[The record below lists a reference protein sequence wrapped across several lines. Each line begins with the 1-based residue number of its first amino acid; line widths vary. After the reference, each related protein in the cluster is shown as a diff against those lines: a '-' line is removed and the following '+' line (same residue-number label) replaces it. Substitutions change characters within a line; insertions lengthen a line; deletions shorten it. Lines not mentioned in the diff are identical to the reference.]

1 MKLHINE
8 DHRLSHIEP
17 EIYGHFSEHLGRCI
31 YGGLYVGDD
40 SKIDNV
46 NGMRRDVV
54 DALKDIKIPVLRWPG
69 GNFADEYHWM
79 DGIGP
84 KEKRKKMINTHWGG
98 VIEDNSFGTHEYF
111 ELCKQLGCKTYVN
124 GNVGSGTVRE
134 MSEWVEYMTFNGVSP
149 MADLRKENGHEEGW
163 TVDYFGVGNENW
175 GCGGNMTADY
185 YGNKYRNYQTY
196 VRCYNGNK
204 PIKKVCCGPNAD
216 DYKWTREI
224 LETCYRHPAPKG
236 THGFMDG
243 FSVHYYVVV
252 NDWEHKGSAKEFSK
266 EEYYR
271 AMRKAYYM
279 DEIITINDHIMS
291 EYDPDKE
298 IAMLVD
304 EWGCWHDVEEGTNP
318 GFLFQQNSMRDA
330 QVAGATLNIFN
341 KHSDRVKMGCLA
353 QIVNVLQSVILTED
367 DKMVLTPTYHVFH
380 MYRHHQDADLLESYL
395 EGDEKI
401 GIGEDVASNVNESV
415 SIDKDGIITV
425 SLNNIDVDK
434 ENIVEIDF
442 REMEVA
448 SAEGAILSGNMKDY
462 NDFENPEKVV
472 EKKFEGFEACGKVLK
487 VTIPPCSLVTL
498 RICRK

>member
-8 DHRLSHIEP
+8 NRKLSHIEP
-17 EIYGHFSEHLGRCI
+17 EVYGHFSEHLGRCI
-31 YGGLYVGDD
+31 YGGLFVGKD
-40 SKIDNV
+40 SKIANV
-46 NGMRRDVV
+46 NGMRSDVV
-54 DALKDIKIPVLRWPG
+54 DALKEIKVPVLRWPG

-84 KEKRKKMINTHWGG
+84 KDKRKKMINNHWGG

-149 MADLRKENGHEEGW
+149 MAELRAENGHKEPW
-163 TVDYFGVGNENW
+163 TLDYIGIGNENW

-196 VRCYNGNK
+196 IRNYGDK
-204 PIKKVCCGPNAD
+204 PVKKVCCGPNSD
-216 DYKWTREI
+216 DYRWSSEV
-224 LETCYRHPAPKG
+224 LETCFRHPAPAG

-252 NDWEHKGSAKEFSK
+252 NSWEHKGSAKEFSK

-279 DEIITINDHIMS
+279 DEIITRNDAILS
-291 EYDPDKE
+291 QYDPDKK
-298 IAMLVD
+298 IAMLLD

-318 GFLFQQNSMRDA
+318 GFLYQQNSMRDA
-330 QVAGATLNIFN
+330 QVAAATLNILN

-353 QIVNVLQSVILTED
+353 QIVNVLQAVILTED

-380 MYRHHQDADLLESYL
+380 MYRYHQDADLLESYL
-395 EGDEKI
+395 EDVKDV
-401 GIGEDVASNVNESV
+401 GIGEDVAANVNESV
-415 SIDKDGIITV
+415 SIDKDGVVTITL
-425 SLNNIDVDK
+425 SNIDAD
-434 ENIVEIDF
+434 ENNDIDIDF
-442 REMEVA
+442 RDKEIESV
-448 SAEGAILSGNMKDY
+448 EGFELSGDMMDY
-462 NDFENPEKVV
+462 NTFDDPSKVREKS
-472 EKKFEGFEACGKVLK
+472 FEGFNFEGREVKVK
-487 VTIPPCSLVTL
+487 MKPCSLVTL
-498 RICRK
+498 RVKLK

>member
-8 DHRLSHIEP
+8 NHKLSHIEP
-17 EIYGHFSEHLGRCI
+17 EVYGHFSEHLGRCI
-31 YGGLYVGDD
+31 YGGLFVGEN
-40 SKIDNV
+40 KEIANE
-46 NGMRRDVV
+46 NGMRKDVV
-54 DALKDIKIPVLRWPG
+54 DALKAIQIPVLRWPG

-84 KEKRKKMINTHWGG
+84 KELRKKMINTHWGG

-111 ELCKQLGCKTYVN
+111 ELCRQLGCKTYVN

-149 MADLRKENGHEEGW
+149 MAELRKKNGHEEPW
-163 TVDYFGVGNENW
+163 VVDYFGVGNENW

-196 VRCYNGNK
+196 VRNYDGNK

-216 DYKWTREI
+216 DYRWTKEI
-224 LETCYRHPAPKG
+224 LETCYRHPAPAG

-252 NDWEHKGSAKEFSK
+252 NSWEHKGSAKEFSK

-271 AMRKAYYM
+271 AMRKAVYM
-279 DEIITINDHIMS
+279 DDIITGNDRILS
-291 EYDPDKE
+291 QYDPEKK

-304 EWGCWHDVEEGTNP
+304 EWGCWHDVEENTNP
-318 GFLFQQNSMRDA
+318 GFLYQQNSMRDA

-367 DKMVLTPTYHVFH
+367 DKMVLTPTYHIFH
-380 MYRHHQDADLLESYL
+380 MYRFHQDADLLDSYL
-395 EGDEKI
+395 EGDSKV

-415 SIDKDGIITV
+415 SVDKDGVLTIT
-425 SLNNIDVDK
+425 LNNIDVDNSA
-434 ENIVEIDF
+434 EIEIDL
-442 REMEVA
+442 REHDVKNVTGFELAGAMTDYNTFDKPETVKEVA
-448 SAEGAILSGNMKDY
+448 FS
-462 NDFENPEKVV
+462 DFS
-472 EKKFEGFEACGKVLK
+472 FEGKSVKVK
-487 VTIPPCSLVTL
+487 MKPCSCVTL
-498 RICRK
+498 RVEMK